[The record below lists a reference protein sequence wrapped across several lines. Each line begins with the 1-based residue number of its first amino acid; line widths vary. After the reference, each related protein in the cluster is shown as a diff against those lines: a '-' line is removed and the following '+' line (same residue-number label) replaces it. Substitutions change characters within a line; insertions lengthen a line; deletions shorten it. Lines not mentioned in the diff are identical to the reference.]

1 VNTTVPIVKISGL
14 EVGSLYRFF
23 VVSHNQKG
31 SSLPSSII
39 KLNVSAAAWQGIP
52 ISGASSPPHILS
64 LDGRSPTG
72 LTFSWNPPAIS
83 HPEDLLKYRYTKQ
96 KMPLKL
102 VKCFCTS

>member
-1 VNTTVPIVKISGL
+1 M

-64 LDGRSPTG
+64 LDARSPTW
-72 LTFSWNPPAIS
+72 LKFSWNPPAIS
-83 HPEDLLKYRYTKQ
+83 HPEDLLKYRWIEMA
-96 KMPLKL
+96 MP
-102 VKCFCTS
+102 VKVVRCFFSDFTMKTLLFPTPS